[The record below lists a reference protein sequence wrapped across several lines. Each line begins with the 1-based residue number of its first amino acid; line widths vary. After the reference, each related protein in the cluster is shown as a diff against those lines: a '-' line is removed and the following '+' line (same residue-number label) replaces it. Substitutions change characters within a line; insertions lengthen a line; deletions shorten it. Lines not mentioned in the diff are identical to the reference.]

1 VNLSNTLVVFD
12 TCVLLKPRLSDV
24 LMDLRT
30 ERLFS
35 AHWTEN
41 IDAEFLRNMQEIH
54 GVSETAAQGR
64 LSAMKRRCPEW
75 QIPMSSVDFTNV
87 PGKVDEKDRHV
98 AAAALALRHSA
109 DEATEDD
116 EPALV
121 YDVLLVTD
129 NVVDLAKG
137 PMRKLGVR
145 VITSGAFFDEVY
157 AAEPAAAERA
167 IQQAVKDLK
176 NPPYTVAELL
186 FALKAGGA
194 KELVTELST
203 RWTVIP
209 TKHDHPAKGKGREP
223 TKG

>member
-1 VNLSNTLVVFD
+1 
-12 TCVLLKPRLSDV
+12 
-24 LMDLRT
+24 
-30 ERLFS
+30 
-35 AHWTEN
+35 
-41 IDAEFLRNMQEIH
+41 
-54 GVSETAAQGR
+54 
-64 LSAMKRRCPEW
+64 
-75 QIPMSSVDFTNV
+75 MSSVDFTNV
-87 PGKVDEKDRHV
+87 PEKVDEKDRHV

-145 VITSGAFFDEVY
+145 VITSGAFLDEVY
-157 AAEPAAAERA
+157 AAEPDAAERA

-194 KELVTELST
+194 KELVTGLST
-203 RWTVIP
+203 RWAVIP